1 MSIVKANSW
10 QLGNGN
16 TVNTIIQHATF
27 TFTGNQSFSSP
38 GVNYQNTNV
47 QVSITAKSANSLF
60 IVYADIQG
68 YSTSFSTGW
77 NIGIRRVIGGS
88 STLIAG
94 YDGQHSAPADT
105 WMGFGHSSGIA
116 NSSWSKLR
124 TAHDLPG
131 VSAGTSLTYIACL
144 GGWTSGGVCSIGWT
158 SHNSDNT
165 ITVLEIAQ

>member
-1 MSIVKANSW
+1 MSTVKANSW
-10 QLGNGN
+10 ELSNGSK
-16 TVNTIIQHATF
+16 VNTIINHATYKY
-27 TFTGNQSFSSP
+27 TGSQSFSSP

-47 QVSITAKSANSLF
+47 EVSITAKAANSLF

-68 YSTSFSTGW
+68 YSQAFSTGW

-94 YDGQHSAPADT
+94 YDGVHGVPADT
-105 WMGFGHSSGIA
+105 WMGFGHSSGTA

-131 VSAGTSLTYIACL
+131 VAAGTTLTYIACL
-144 GGWTSGGVCSIGWT
+144 GGWSGGGICSVGWST
-158 SHNSDNT
+158 YSSDNT